1 MKPRLPRLI
10 LCLLPWAAVLG
21 AADSGARE
29 LASAIIEYELST
41 TGPGTTMT
49 GTRSECFI
57 DHGRKSATLEK
68 STTKTEVFGQ
78 KSIEQKEVLTIIDG
92 DTVQTIDLLTKT
104 GTKMDMAAF
113 KMLGVAMAGK
123 MAADGTL
130 PKNLREFVEKNG
142 GKWLPSETVLGR
154 KCDVY
159 ELMQVKSWVYKGQVL
174 RLEANAGGVS
184 IKEIAK
190 SFSENVNVPAS
201 RFAVPAGIRFETPEG
216 MDSDALSAL
225 QGVFPSGSDD
235 ANDDDDD
242 GPASTLT
249 FAQFK
254 KAVAKVQMPGHQ
266 RMPEITADGDHGL
279 ILVGPEENGYTIMA
293 QRAGIGEKFEK
304 GAAGKLSR
312 FTHKGHE
319 AFFAQITDEDGED
332 MAFILVKYP
341 EYRMGLFVTAKPVTT
356 RQRLMMILS
365 QVEL

>member
-92 DTVQTIDLLTKT
+92 DTVHTIDLLAKT

-159 ELMQVKSWVYKGQVL
+159 ELMQVKSWAYKGQVL
-174 RLEANAGGVS
+174 RLETTAGGFSV
-184 IKEIAK
+184 KETARE
-190 SFSENVNVPAS
+190 FEENVDVPAS

-216 MDSDALSAL
+216 MDGDALSAL
-225 QGVFPSGSDD
+225 QGGFSGG
-235 ANDDDDD
+235 NDEAAEDDD

-254 KAVAKVQMPGHQ
+254 KAVAKVQMPGCQ

-279 ILVGPEENGYTIMA
+279 ILVGSDEKGYTIMA

-304 GAAGKLSR
+304 GATGKLSR
-312 FTHKGHE
+312 FTHKGHD

-356 RQRLMMILS
+356 RQGLMMVLS

>member
-1 MKPRLPRLI
+1 MKTRLPRLI

-21 AADSGARE
+21 AAGSGARE

-41 TGPGTTMT
+41 TGPGTTTT
-49 GTRSECFI
+49 GTKSECFT
-57 DHGRKSATLEK
+57 DHGRKSAILEK
-68 STTKTEVFGQ
+68 STTKTEMFGQ
-78 KSIEQKEVLTIIDG
+78 KSTEQKEVLTLVDG

-159 ELMQVKSWVYKGQVL
+159 ELMQVKSWAYKGQVL
-174 RLEANAGGVS
+174 RIETTAGGFS

-190 SFSENVNVPAS
+190 RFEENVNVPAS
-201 RFAVPAGIRFETPEG
+201 RFAVPAGIRFGTPEG
-216 MDSDALSAL
+216 MGGDALSAL
-225 QGVFPSGSDD
+225 QGGFPGG
-235 ANDDDDD
+235 NDEAAEEDD

-254 KAVAKVQMPGHQ
+254 KAVAKVQMPGCQ
-266 RMPEITADGDHGL
+266 RMPEITTDGDHGL
-279 ILVGPEENGYTIMA
+279 ILVGSDEKGYTIMA
-293 QRAGIGEKFEK
+293 QRAGIGEKLEQS
-304 GAAGKLSR
+304 AAGKLSR